1 MTIWRLN
8 DLINETKNKYFL
20 FIEFSRQWIKQ
31 VKTSLNLVKCLNI
44 YKY

>member
-20 FIEFSRQWIKQ
+20 FIEFSKQW
-31 VKTSLNLVKCLNI
+31 VKTSQDKLKPR
-44 YKY
+44 

>member
-20 FIEFSRQWIKQ
+20 FIEFSRQWIK
-31 VKTSLNLVKCLNI
+31 TSQDKLKPR
-44 YKY
+44 